1 MSLYTL
7 TIIQK
12 LLSSVFF
19 FLSGLLWKKILKN
32 QVNYHLIYYRTLFSI
47 LFLFIVTL
55 ILSYFDNDFSYG
67 PLSKADMM
75 DWVITLSICFFSF
88 FGLYYFTQA
97 LQKGRF
103 TIVVPMSSLTGF
115 FAVLSAFLFFKQT
128 LSSTQIL
135 AFIVIFVGLVYH
147 QYNDLIN
154 LRISR
159 ELLLILMFT
168 FFWGVSFSLYLIPI
182 ETFGPINFSLILEAC
197 VLISTLFLLFFKER
211 RIFPKPTDKITFY
224 GCIAIGFCVA
234 GGSMLSN
241 IALAKVSVLVNVL
254 IGLLFEGLV
263 LIIGIKFFKD
273 KIFFKDWILI
283 IAITIGCILIM
294 F

>member
-32 QVNYHLIYYRTLFSI
+32 QVNYHLIYYRTLFSK

-67 PLSKADMM
+67 PLSQADMM

-182 ETFGPINFSLILEAC
+182 ETFGPINFTLILEVC
-197 VLISTLFLLFFKER
+197 VLVSTLFLLFFKER

>member
-67 PLSKADMM
+67 PLSQADMM

-182 ETFGPINFSLILEAC
+182 ETFGPINFTLILEVC
-197 VLISTLFLLFFKER
+197 VLVSTLFLLFFKER

>member
-75 DWVITLSICFFSF
+75 EWVITLSICFFSF

-135 AFIVIFVGLVYH
+135 GFYRNFCG
-147 QYNDLIN
+147 
-154 LRISR
+154 IS
-159 ELLLILMFT
+159 LPP
-168 FFWGVSFSLYLIPI
+168 V
-182 ETFGPINFSLILEAC
+182 
-197 VLISTLFLLFFKER
+197 
-211 RIFPKPTDKITFY
+211 
-224 GCIAIGFCVA
+224 
-234 GGSMLSN
+234 
-241 IALAKVSVLVNVL
+241 
-254 IGLLFEGLV
+254 
-263 LIIGIKFFKD
+263 
-273 KIFFKDWILI
+273 
-283 IAITIGCILIM
+283 
-294 F
+294 

>member
-182 ETFGPINFSLILEAC
+182 ETFGPINFTLILEVC
-197 VLISTLFLLFFKER
+197 VLVSTLFLLFFKER

>member
-115 FAVLSAFLFFKQT
+115 FAVLSACFVFQT
-128 LSSTQIL
+128 DVDFCSESWLLS
-135 AFIVIFVGLVYH
+135 
-147 QYNDLIN
+147 
-154 LRISR
+154 
-159 ELLLILMFT
+159 
-168 FFWGVSFSLYLIPI
+168 
-182 ETFGPINFSLILEAC
+182 
-197 VLISTLFLLFFKER
+197 
-211 RIFPKPTDKITFY
+211 
-224 GCIAIGFCVA
+224 
-234 GGSMLSN
+234 
-241 IALAKVSVLVNVL
+241 
-254 IGLLFEGLV
+254 
-263 LIIGIKFFKD
+263 
-273 KIFFKDWILI
+273 
-283 IAITIGCILIM
+283 
-294 F
+294 

>member
-75 DWVITLSICFFSF
+75 EWVITLSICFFSF

-182 ETFGPINFSLILEAC
+182 ETFGPINFTLILEVC
-197 VLISTLFLLFFKER
+197 VLVSTLFLLFFKER

>member
-182 ETFGPINFSLILEAC
+182 ETFGPINFSLILEVC
-197 VLISTLFLLFFKER
+197 VLVSTLFLLFFKER

>member
-115 FAVLSAFLFFKQT
+115 FAVLSAVLFFKQSLT
-128 LSSTQIL
+128 FAQVL

-182 ETFGPINFSLILEAC
+182 ETFGPINFTLILEVC
-197 VLISTLFLLFFKER
+197 VLVSTLFLLFFKER

-234 GGSMLSN
+234 GG
-241 IALAKVSVLVNVL
+241 
-254 IGLLFEGLV
+254 
-263 LIIGIKFFKD
+263 
-273 KIFFKDWILI
+273 
-283 IAITIGCILIM
+283 
-294 F
+294 

>member
-103 TIVVPMSSLTGF
+103 SIVVPMSSLTGL
-115 FAVLSAFLFFKQT
+115 FAVLSAVLFFKQSLT
-128 LSSTQIL
+128 FAQVL

-182 ETFGPINFSLILEAC
+182 ETFGPINFTLILEVC
-197 VLISTLFLLFFKER
+197 VLVSTLFLLFFKER